1 MFLPQGSK
9 VPLSI
14 VHAGNDWDI
23 PHSHSQTL
31 FDAFFDQHLLPLP
44 HLVAMA
50 GTSDDVME
58 KIDRLSKERRALRRD
73 LVVASEIP
81 RLGWVEV
88 FSKKDK
94 SSDRK
99 VAFLRT
105 RWGGHSTVGSVE
117 GVQDYMA
124 EIWPIGDNVGW
135 P

>member
-1 MFLPQGSK
+1 
-9 VPLSI
+9 
-14 VHAGNDWDI
+14 
-23 PHSHSQTL
+23 
-31 FDAFFDQHLLPLP
+31 
-44 HLVAMA
+44 MA
-50 GTSDDVME
+50 GASDEVME

-105 RWGGHSTVGSVE
+105 RWGGHSTVGLVE

-124 EIWPIGDNVGW
+124 EMFRMG
-135 P
+135 